1 MQSSGAEVH
10 WSPWTAARTAAAQ
23 LVAGDPKGLAPIPFH
38 GWIPKDSHALLGNN
52 SLLLGQDGSTPNA
65 IQHTHGAS
73 TAAAKAGFSPEKI
86 MDLG

>member
-65 IQHTHGAS
+65 IQHTHG
-73 TAAAKAGFSPEKI
+73 GPQQQLPRQVSP
-86 MDLG
+86 LRR